1 MNKFGRLKKSGSK
14 KSNIGGEQIEQLE
27 QLEKLIELYRSEQI
41 VVSIILDYIIEK
53 FNIDKDDLDKFV
65 KEKITNML
73 NSMNETVT
81 QSEDIQQ
88 EDSVPTETVVE
99 DESVKN

>member
-14 KSNIGGEQIEQLE
+14 KSNIGGEQIQIE

-41 VVSIILDYIIEK
+41 VVSLILDYIIEK

-88 EDSVPTETVVE
+88 EDSVSTETVVE

>member
-1 MNKFGRLKKSGSK
+1 MNKFGRLKSGSK

-27 QLEKLIELYRSEQI
+27 KLIELYRSEQI
-41 VVSIILDYIIEK
+41 VVSLILDYIIEK
-53 FNIDKDDLDKFV
+53 FNIDKEDLDKYV
-65 KEKITNML
+65 KEKIANML
-73 NSMNETVT
+73 NSMNENVENVT
-81 QSEDIQQ
+81 RSEDIQQ

>member
-1 MNKFGRLKKSGSK
+1 MNKFGRLKSGSK

-27 QLEKLIELYRSEQI
+27 KLIELYRSEQI
-41 VVSIILDYIIEK
+41 VVSLILDYIIEK
-53 FNIDKDDLDKFV
+53 FNIDKNDLDKFV
-65 KEKITNML
+65 KEKIANML
-73 NSMNETVT
+73 NNMNENVT

-99 DESVKN
+99 DESVESVKN